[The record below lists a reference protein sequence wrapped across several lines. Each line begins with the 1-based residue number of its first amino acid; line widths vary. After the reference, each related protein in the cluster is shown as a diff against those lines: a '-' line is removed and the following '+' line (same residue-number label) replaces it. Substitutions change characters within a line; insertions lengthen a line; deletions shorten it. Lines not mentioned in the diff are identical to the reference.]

1 VFSKSDP
8 MCVTY
13 IKNFEAMKWQ
23 EIARTETINNTLNP
37 NFVKK
42 VRYGWKVTDLRYSV
56 TF

>member
-1 VFSKSDP
+1 

-13 IKNFEAMKWQ
+13 IKNYEVMEWQ
-23 EIARTETINNTLNP
+23 EIARTETVNNTLNP

-42 VRYGWKVTDLRYSV
+42 VRYGWKVTELCYSV

>member
-1 VFSKSDP
+1 MFSKSDP